1 MKTNPDGRRTR
12 WAAHRAARREAL
24 VEAAIAAVRAGGA
37 GVGMDDIAAQAGT
50 SKPVVYR
57 YFADKADLYAAVG
70 QRVGADLVS
79 AITSAMDETE
89 EPGELIR
96 RVVDRYLTLIE
107 QDPELY
113 RFVVRRPLLDR
124 PAERDPVADY
134 STIVATHLAS
144 VIGDQLRG
152 AGLDSGAAEPWAV
165 GLVGLVRS
173 AGEWWLDHPSMSRAA
188 LSAYL
193 SSLIAQG
200 VLGAS
205 GLR

>member
-1 MKTNPDGRRTR
+1 V
-12 WAAHRAARREAL
+12 A
-24 VEAAIAAVRAGGA
+24 AAIAAVRSGGA

-57 YFADKADLYAAVG
+57 YFTDKSDLYAAVG

-79 AITSAMDETE
+79 AVTATMDET
-89 EPGELIR
+89 PDPAELIH

-134 STIVATHLAS
+134 STIVATHLAAI
-144 VIGDQLRG
+144 IGDQLRA
-152 AGLDSGAAEPWAV
+152 AGLDSGAAEPWAF
-165 GLVGLVRS
+165 GLVGLVRT
-173 AGEWWLDHPSMSRAA
+173 AGEWWLDHRSLSRSA
-188 LSAYL
+188 LTTYL
-193 SSLIAQG
+193 TSLISRG

-205 GLR
+205 GLE